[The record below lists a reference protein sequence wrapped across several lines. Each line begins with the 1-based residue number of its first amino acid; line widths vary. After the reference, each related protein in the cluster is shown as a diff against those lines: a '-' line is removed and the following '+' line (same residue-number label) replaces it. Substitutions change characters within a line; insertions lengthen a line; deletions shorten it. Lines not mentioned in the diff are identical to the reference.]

1 MRVQIGDIATVIF
14 GFIAAILLM
23 INEVGFSPV
32 STPRQFNDK
41 DTINAVLD
49 YTLRDSLL
57 FAGQTTKDDLH
68 PFENDFFSRVH
79 LAGLF
84 TTSAPC
90 LLFSACPIRFYP
102 IYEYPNND
110 LSR

>member
-1 MRVQIGDIATVIF
+1 MVILIVVVGILYMRVQISDVATVIF

-57 FAGQTTKDDLH
+57 FHRSDIL
-68 PFENDFFSRVH
+68 P
-79 LAGLF
+79 LIPC
-84 TTSAPC
+84 TTSA
-90 LLFSACPIRFYP
+90 LF
-102 IYEYPNND
+102 
-110 LSR
+110 